1 MFKEGQN
8 GIIGGGPRSDITR
21 RSFGK
26 TLVGSAAALSLGAS
40 ARPVFAQSAPKR
52 GGKISVAFIGS
63 PVKLDP
69 HVAAGSEE
77 WALLRS
83 VYDSLLFVDE
93 KLAPKPELAERWEA
107 SPDSTEWTFYLRKG
121 VKFHHGREM
130 DADDVVY
137 SYQRILNPETAS
149 PARSVFSM
157 IERIDKLDS
166 YTVKFKLKS
175 PFAEFAEVTGGSFQ
189 AKIAPRDVSDLVKN
203 PTGTGP
209 FKFKEFVP
217 GDHVTL
223 LRNDAYWRNG
233 EPYLDEVRFVYLPE
247 EAAHVAGMMS
257 GALDMTWWP
266 SGEILPI
273 YQANPN
279 IEVTVAQS
287 YGYQPIVMR
296 VDKPPFDKPEVRK
309 AFRLICDREQL
320 TRVAVGSIKLP
331 VSNDHPIPPFSPMY
345 MQQTPMKQDFETAKK
360 LLSDAGYKEGLDIE
374 MMAWTGRAGMVQAA
388 LAYQDMA
395 KRANV
400 RISVN
405 TVPADIFLSKY
416 WLKHNFFITNWNGR
430 TSLYEMLA
438 LAYASNA
445 QWNESA
451 WKSQKMDDLI
461 DGVRREQEPEKRKA
475 VFADIQKMFIEDSP
489 VIVAYHRPSVIALN
503 KRLQGFVPHPS
514 GWLDFR
520 TTWVA

>member
-1 MFKEGQN
+1 MSEQRQN
-8 GIIGGGPRSDITR
+8 GSGGWIATSDITR
-21 RSFGK
+21 RTFGK
-26 TLVGSAAALSLGAS
+26 GIAGSAAALSLGAVG
-40 ARPVFAQSAPKR
+40 PVFGQSPKR

-63 PVKLDP
+63 PNKLDP

-83 VYDSLLFVDE
+83 VYDSLVFVDE
-93 KLAPKPELAERWEA
+93 TLAPKPELAERWEA
-107 SPDSTEWTFYLRKG
+107 SPDSTEWTFFLRKG

-157 IERIDKLDS
+157 IERVEKVDAHV
-166 YTVKFKLKS
+166 VKFKLKS
-175 PFAEFAEVTGGSFQ
+175 PFAEFAELTGGSFQ
-189 AKIAPRDVSDLVKN
+189 AKIAPRDVADLVRN

-209 FKFKEFVP
+209 FKFEEFVP

-223 LRNDAYWRNG
+223 LRYDAYWRDG
-233 EPYLDEVRFVYLPE
+233 EPYLDEIRFVYLPE
-247 EAAHVAGMMS
+247 EAAHVAGMLS
-257 GALDMTWWP
+257 GSLDMTWWP

-273 YQANPN
+273 YQATPT
-279 IEVTVAQS
+279 IEVSIAQS

-296 VDKPPFDKPEVRK
+296 VDRPPFDKPEVRK
-309 AFRLICDREQL
+309 AFRLICNREQL
-320 TRVAVGSIKLP
+320 TRVAVGNLTLP
-331 VSNDHPIPPFSPMY
+331 VSNDHPIPPFSPLY
-345 MQQTPMKQDFETAKK
+345 MPQETGKQDIETAKK
-360 LLSDAGYKEGLDIE
+360 LLADAGYKDGLDIE
-374 MMAWTGRAGMVQAA
+374 MMAWTGRAGLVQAA

-451 WKSQKMDDLI
+451 WTSQKMDDLI
-461 DGVRREQEPEKRKA
+461 EGVRREQEPAKRKV
-475 VFADIQKMFIEDSP
+475 VFAEIQKMFIEDSP
-489 VIVAYHRPSVIALN
+489 VIVGYHRPSVVAMN
-503 KRLQGFVPHPS
+503 KRLKGFVPHPS

-520 TTWVA
+520 GTWVG